1 MLKGPAGRSRIWPSS
16 HLTALEP
23 SCLYS
28 ALTPV
33 CPGLLSLS
41 HGARVRI
48 PWTLSAPPLARP
60 GPEGSMQPISPACS
74 VVYIK
79 CVLISMAGQPSIL
92 AFQVTSRVGS
102 RKREF
107 KSCLCPRN
115 YPSLSLMQ
123 RVLLS
128 FSRGCGE
135 TSRRKCLI
143 NAGQTERTQKTVA
156 GPCLPSRHAFAH
168 IHTCPFYRL
177 RNEGSQKSGFH
188 PAHKANESRRRAAAG
203 SQENSKIWRSV
214 WRARP
219 AMSCAVTAQNPS
231 SHSTLAWGF

>member
-1 MLKGPAGRSRIWPSS
+1 MQKGPAGRSRIWPSS

-23 SCLYS
+23 SRPSS

-33 CPGLLSLS
+33 CPSLLRLS

-60 GPEGSMQPISPACS
+60 GPEGSMRPISSACS

-79 CVLISMAGQPSIL
+79 CVLISMAGRPSIL

-107 KSCLCPRN
+107 KSRLCPRN

-128 FSRGCGE
+128 FSRGCGGDFE
-135 TSRRKCLI
+135 EKTPDKCQANRADSENGNGALF
-143 NAGQTERTQKTVA
+143 
-156 GPCLPSRHAFAH
+156 AFQAR
-168 IHTCPFYRL
+168 F
-177 RNEGSQKSGFH
+177 
-188 PAHKANESRRRAAAG
+188 
-203 SQENSKIWRSV
+203 RSYTHMPILQITKQ
-214 WRARP
+214 RFPEIRF
-219 AMSCAVTAQNPS
+219 SPS
-231 SHSTLAWGF
+231 SQS